1 MMLAR
6 RHCDLSHRL
15 LRTFEDAI
23 ELELGIDVLLL
34 YLLTARLLAVKLL
47 VQEATAID
55 TNERT

>member
-1 MMLAR
+1 M
-6 RHCDLSHRL
+6 SHRL